1 MILFAQ
7 TGLPGTCSKA
17 NSYVKKKKKKKN
29 KYLVSDL
36 YQFFACEKFIHSFL
50 LLSGVGQGSEMQLFL
65 LWNFFF
71 VPKHLN
77 LTLT

>member
-1 MILFAQ
+1 MIIFAW

-17 NSYVKKKKKKKN
+17 NSYVKKK

-65 LWNFFF
+65 LWNFLLFQ
-71 VPKHLN
+71 N
-77 LTLT
+77 I